1 MYHVTTCY
9 NTIFL
14 TNLTVWLFVCIV
26 FALYCNL
33 VSSQV
38 TPAFLQAGLL
48 PGISHKDLQ
57 VVSHRYLTDGP
68 GGTCQSFLH
77 HSQGDPQQSAAS
89 LLDYKYRP
97 PAAGLGIRTFS

>member
-1 MYHVTTCY
+1 MACY

-14 TNLTVWLFVCIV
+14 TNLTAWVFGFFVFVLC
-26 FALYCNL
+26 CNL

-38 TPAFLQAGLL
+38 TPAFLQVGFL
-48 PGISHKDLQ
+48 PGMSHKDLL

-77 HSQGDPQQSAAS
+77 HSQGNLQQAAAS
-89 LLDYKYRP
+89 LLDYEHRP